1 MWNGGQ
7 GTGVPPP
14 KFSVSRG
21 TEDGGKMF
29 SFIYWWL
36 FSVLLILWLVLF
48 GMFLYA
54 LASFFYRLKKL
65 SKPPVRTENSD
76 SGVLVMKPAHQGI
89 RHDATDPLNRA
100 RDRRIF
106 VQ

>member
-1 MWNGGQ
+1 
-7 GTGVPPP
+7 
-14 KFSVSRG
+14 
-21 TEDGGKMF
+21 MF

-65 SKPPVRTENSD
+65 SKPP
-76 SGVLVMKPAHQGI
+76 A
-89 RHDATDPLNRA
+89 RA
-100 RDRRIF
+100 AMAQLDDLA
-106 VQ
+106 